1 MARRLRS
8 SPLEVD
14 AAHADAVR
22 VIADRLAAQRE
33 QLARRIVDAS
43 RLEIVD
49 YRVPTDPRL
58 LDEQFA
64 AAIGHIDAL
73 AESLR
78 SGEPVPDEYFIRVR
92 EVGARRMRQGVPLES
107 IGRAARLWATICW
120 QGILTVARVDSP
132 REREAALAIAARVF
146 DLGDRIS
153 IVLAQSFLDEITDR
167 GLLRRDLLE
176 ALLTAQGDDDHT
188 VRLAGRLHL
197 QLEDSY
203 AVVVVRGQGL
213 AIEESRDQS
222 PAAQSRLD
230 RIVEETRRA
239 VRPSAGAALTGMRS
253 GDLVVLYPAAS
264 ASDIDGV
271 RQDCERLAVAL
282 GAEVSIGMSGW
293 HAGRQSVSVAYA
305 EAKDAVGIAVR
316 SGITGRPV
324 TLEEVLVD
332 HILAASA
339 PARRILR
346 DVIGPL
352 VAYDA
357 SRQAALVSTLRA
369 YVRSRF
375 NLTKAAEA
383 LFVNP
388 NTVVYRLRRIKELTG
403 RDTHDLDDLLV
414 LYLALKL
421 DELH

>member
-14 AAHADAVR
+14 AAHADAVS

-58 LDEQFA
+58 LDEQRA
-64 AAIGHIDAL
+64 SAVGHIDAL
-73 AESLR
+73 VESLK
-78 SGEPVPDEYFIRVR
+78 SGEPVPDEYFVRVR

-153 IVLAQSFLDEITDR
+153 IVLAQAFLDEITDR

-239 VRPSAGAALTGMRS
+239 VRPSTGAALTGMRS
-253 GDLVVLYPAAS
+253 GDLVVLYPA
-264 ASDIDGV
+264 
-271 RQDCERLAVAL
+271 
-282 GAEVSIGMSGW
+282 
-293 HAGRQSVSVAYA
+293 
-305 EAKDAVGIAVR
+305 
-316 SGITGRPV
+316 
-324 TLEEVLVD
+324 
-332 HILAASA
+332 
-339 PARRILR
+339 
-346 DVIGPL
+346 
-352 VAYDA
+352 
-357 SRQAALVSTLRA
+357 
-369 YVRSRF
+369 
-375 NLTKAAEA
+375 
-383 LFVNP
+383 
-388 NTVVYRLRRIKELTG
+388 
-403 RDTHDLDDLLV
+403 
-414 LYLALKL
+414 
-421 DELH
+421 